1 VSIFNASEYFSVITF
16 GNCSNFGCGGIEPFR
31 STIHRTPHYKA
42 TMKPQT
48 MIFHLLDD
56 MGLKKNMAAEHPDV
70 VTRLAVLTEI
80 VRNDLGD
87 PGRRGVG

>member
-1 VSIFNASEYFSVITF
+1 
-16 GNCSNFGCGGIEPFR
+16 
-31 STIHRTPHYKA
+31 
-42 TMKPQT
+42 